1 MTEINSVS
9 DFLGVINKFAPKDP
23 GLIKRA
29 YYRGQRRFEYNINS
43 SLSRL
48 FSNNTISPI
57 SVQKKSI
64 VTGAME
70 NFDVSKRGFAS
81 ELFNNF
87 KEGYINYPDVNILK
101 GYNLNDLDLQF
112 NAQHYGLAT
121 RVIDWTLSPL
131 VALYFATEDRS
142 DVTDSDAAVFMIWDP
157 DKKID
162 VCSSE
167 SLLGRINTS
176 AKAHKGVYDL
186 IYNFINT
193 NYKSF
198 LANPKSEKS
207 NEVVK
212 ELKGGIMNLISSIS
226 YGRIIDLNNKYSIYT
241 LFDSQSI
248 AHERYVNSCILYM
261 QGSDI
266 NYHGNISSIELYN
279 PFNTIVTPASLNQ
292 RLKNQQGVLMFS
304 NLLEGDVYPA
314 NNVQETCVVESVDA
328 VSDATLSNILSE
340 GFLKI
345 RIPYSSIS
353 VIRQEL
359 AMYGFSKEFIYP
371 ELPSYTE
378 QLQKRLLSKLA
389 NRF

>member
-1 MTEINSVS
+1 MAEINSVS
-9 DFLGVINKFAPKDP
+9 DFLAVINKFAPKDP

-29 YYRGQRRFEYNINS
+29 CYRGQRRFKYNINS

-48 FSNNTISPI
+48 FSDNKIRPN
-57 SVQKKSI
+57 SVQKRNI
-64 VTGAME
+64 VTGSME
-70 NFDVSKRGFAS
+70 SFDVSKRGFAS

-101 GYNLNDLDLQF
+101 GYDLNDLDLQF

-131 VALYFATEDRS
+131 VALYFATEDKS
-142 DVTDSDAAVFMIWDP
+142 DFTDSDAAVFMIWDP
-157 DKKID
+157 DRKID

-198 LANPKSEKS
+198 LSHPNSEKNS
-207 NEVVK
+207 EVVK

-226 YGRIIDLNNKYSIYT
+226 YGRIIDLNNKYSIYN
-241 LFDSQSI
+241 LFDGQGI
-248 AHERYVNSCILYM
+248 AHARYVSSCIKYM

-266 NYHGNISSIELYN
+266 NYYGNLSSIELYN
-279 PFNTIVTPASLNQ
+279 PFNTIVTPVSLNQ

-314 NNVQETCVVESVDA
+314 NDVQKTCVVESVDDI
-328 VSDATLSNILSE
+328 SDVTLSNILSE

-345 RIPYSSIS
+345 RIPSSSIS

-389 NRF
+389 NRS